1 MKDSK
6 VAECI
11 IETLQGDYT
20 TGSSDRILGSRIQ
33 DDSERKEAIK
43 LAKEKKKEVE
53 RNIQTSRLI
62 AKKLKEED
70 KRAKALEIAREHK
83 AKPDMNDHQ
92 ENWQLIIEELS
103 QDYEVTQLRKKEE
116 IIEAENLLNEL
127 HHEFKEKGEQ
137 KEMEA
142 VEYALAQLKKR
153 VKAEKPKT
161 EKEVDK
167 EKRKE
172 MRNIAEK
179 ILKLTNTDL
188 KLEMDSIC
196 ENIAKLHSV
205 KKLVE

>member
-1 MKDSK
+1 M
-6 VAECI
+6 
-11 IETLQGDYT
+11 
-20 TGSSDRILGSRIQ
+20 
-33 DDSERKEAIK
+33 
-43 LAKEKKKEVE
+43 
-53 RNIQTSRLI
+53 I

-103 QDYEVTQLRKKEE
+103 QDYEVTQEHRKKEE
-116 IIEAENLLNEL
+116 IFEAENLLNEL
-127 HHEFKEKGEQ
+127 HQELKEKGEQ

-179 ILKLTNTDL
+179 ILKLTNSDL
-188 KLEMDSIC
+188 KLEMDDIC
-196 ENIAKLHSV
+196 EKIAKLHSV